1 MRPVAINSL
10 VMIDTC
16 IWVSFFNRPNSPERK
31 VIDGLLDDDRVAIV
45 GPILGEVLQ
54 GFRRDEQADWV
65 ASSLRGLREIDV
77 MWDDWRHAAHLGRE
91 LASRGH
97 KLPLTDLAIAA
108 VSISNDIS
116 VFTIDPHFDLFPNLK
131 RFHF

>member
-1 MRPVAINSL
+1 MAASSM

-16 IWVSFFNRPNSPERK
+16 IWASFFNRPNSRERK

-65 ASSLRGLREIDV
+65 ASSFRGLREFEV
-77 MWDDWRHAAHLGRE
+77 AWDDWRHAAQLGRE
-91 LASRGH
+91 LSSRGH
-97 KLPLTDLAIAA
+97 KLPLTDLVIAA
-108 VSISNDIS
+108 VSISNGIS
-116 VFTIDPHFDLFPNLK
+116 VFTVDPHFDLFPNLK
-131 RFHF
+131 RFQF